1 MKRNSE
7 FRSEALQA
15 LEGNWGSAALV
26 AFVAMA
32 ITSICGSI
40 LQIGGTRFVSSD
52 LGSISSILGTIVC
65 LPISYALTVAFLRL
79 LRGVQIGVN
88 DLFAYY
94 NKRVFMTMLLKFVY
108 VVLWSL
114 LLIVPGIIKSY
125 SYAMTEFLML
135 DDPEL
140 EKNKAIEKSM
150 EMMSGNKMRLF
161 LLDLSF
167 IGWILLCILTLGIGV
182 ILLEP
187 YIETAHAAFYEDLKT
202 EKEAQSEYVKN
213 I

>member
-7 FRSEALQA
+7 LRSEALQA

-26 AFVAMA
+26 TFVAMA
-32 ITSICGSI
+32 ISTLCGTF
-40 LQIGGTRFVSSD
+40 LQIGGAKIVNPDFGGASS
-52 LGSISSILGTIVC
+52 LIGTIIC
-65 LPISYALTVAFLRL
+65 LPISFALTVAFLRL
-79 LRGVQIGVN
+79 KRGAQIGVN
-88 DLFAYY
+88 DLFSYF
-94 NKRVFMTMLLKFVY
+94 NMRVFLTMLLKFIY

-135 DDPEL
+135 DNPEL
-140 EKNKAIEKSM
+140 QNNAAIEKSM
-150 EMMSGNKMRLF
+150 EMMKGNKMRLF

-187 YIETAHAAFYEDLKT
+187 YIETAHAAFYENLKA
-202 EKEAQSEYVKN
+202 EKEVQPEYVKD